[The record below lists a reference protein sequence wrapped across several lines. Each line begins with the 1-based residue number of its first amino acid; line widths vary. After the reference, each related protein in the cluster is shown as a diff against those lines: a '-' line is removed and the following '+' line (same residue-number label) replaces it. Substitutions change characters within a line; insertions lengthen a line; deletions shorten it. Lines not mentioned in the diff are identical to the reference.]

1 MSQPQDL
8 YQEVKSGGNIKSYL
22 LDLHRRNTGELPVI
36 NNIDTEKTVAISRT
50 VAMPVVKTSVVFT
63 LPHRLYVD
71 DQGRQCLRLDHLTI
85 NTLDLVTESVRRFC
99 HSTGHYPDEIIPCPS
114 RYILLKHGYFCP
126 MGGVLIPFSRDFIF
140 PIDYDVIVRSR
151 YVI

>member
-1 MSQPQDL
+1 MNQPQDL
-8 YQEVKSGGNIKSYL
+8 YRGVRAGGNIKSYL
-22 LDLHRRNTGELPVI
+22 LDLHRRNTGELPVLS
-36 NNIDTEKTVAISRT
+36 NVDTEKTVAISRT

-85 NTLDLVTESVRRFC
+85 STLDLVTESVRRFC
-99 HSTGHYPDEIIPCPS
+99 EYAGHYPDEIIPCPS

-126 MGGVLIPFSRDFIF
+126 VGGVLIPFSRDFIF

>member
-1 MSQPQDL
+1 MNQPQDL
-8 YQEVKSGGNIKSYL
+8 YRGVKAGGNIKSYL
-22 LDLHRRNTGELPVI
+22 LDLHRRNTGELPVLS
-36 NNIDTEKTVAISRT
+36 NVDTEKTVAISRT
-50 VAMPVVKTSVVFT
+50 VAMPIVRSSVVFT

-71 DQGRQCLRLDHLTI
+71 QERHQCLMLSHLI
-85 NTLDLVTESVRRFC
+85 ADTLDLVTEAVRRFC
-99 HSTGHYPDEIIPCPS
+99 YCTGHYPDEIIPCPS

-126 MGGVLIPFSRDFIF
+126 VGGVLIPFSRDFVF